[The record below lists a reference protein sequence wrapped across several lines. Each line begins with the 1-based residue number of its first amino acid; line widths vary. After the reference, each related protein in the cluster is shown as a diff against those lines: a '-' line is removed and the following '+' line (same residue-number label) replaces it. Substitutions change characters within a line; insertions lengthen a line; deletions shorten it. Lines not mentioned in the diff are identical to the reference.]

1 MVILRGRKTRN
12 KQLNLIERHFL
23 ALCNILHTPLPNCVG
38 VLRLLQEICIGN
50 SSLNRSSVAERRKGE
65 WQTDFPKM
73 TIIVV
78 YFSSFWSY
86 KKTIH
91 QLTFLTEKWGRLPWG
106 KISHSR
112 VCRQRVSVSL
122 EAWSAGVPNPSLAS
136 ARACIFRA
144 IVRLF
149 EIRDDLNSQSRPVY
163 VFRTISLSVSH
174 YILLYGHFLDALV
187 WYSYCKGYVMLN
199 IHCLNGI
206 FSIVANATWN

>member
-1 MVILRGRKTRN
+1 MRGRKTRN

-23 ALCNILHTPLPNCVG
+23 ALSNFLHTPLRNCVG

-65 WQTDFPKM
+65 WQTDSPKM
-73 TIIVV
+73 TIIFV
-78 YFSSFWSY
+78 YFFSYWSY
-86 KKTIH
+86 KKKFISWV
-91 QLTFLTEKWGRLPWG
+91 FVTEKRGRLPWG

-112 VCRQRVSVSL
+112 VWVSVSL

-144 IVRLF
+144 ILRLF
-149 EIRDDLNSQSRPVY
+149 EIRDNLNSQSRPVY
-163 VFRTISLSVSH
+163 VFRTISLSLSH

-187 WYSYCKGYVMLN
+187 WYSYCKGYVKHPLP
-199 IHCLNGI
+199 
-206 FSIVANATWN
+206 